1 MLHLHVVFFFKVMSW
16 LGMDISNWDFLVGVF
31 MWVRDSLLHAHAF
44 QGQGSMTLE
53 DIGVGEC
60 VWIQKFEAYPKKKL
74 CICACHKPL
83 DMALHWVDKSATIP
97 KYHSQICYHQRA
109 Q

>member
-1 MLHLHVVFFFKVMSW
+1 MSW

-31 MWVRDSLLHAHAF
+31 MWVHDSLLHAHAF

-60 VWIQKFEAYPKKKL
+60 V
-74 CICACHKPL
+74 
-83 DMALHWVDKSATIP
+83 
-97 KYHSQICYHQRA
+97 
-109 Q
+109 